1 MLRVSLF
8 LACLLPPLASAGCNE
23 PWAVNYNTTDADNIT
38 CHGPPHHLAFVVAV
52 PGEFVAGTLLEPA
65 PVVELRDAE
74 QRRVLVHGGR
84 VVVTAKYQVAIWQ
97 RASDGSTVKG
107 SAGRKVT
114 GDYYLFMRSW
124 PVKVE
129 AGRANFTGVVRETT
143 AGAYNI
149 TFIVRGASENLMIHQ
164 HDTVHHDTVD
174 HDTVHQHDTGEVG
187 ESRLHLEFV
196 VRPAA
201 PALLLLMRQ
210 PGGGEACAPLG
221 SQPRLLLK
229 DGYNNTVSLLDGEAV
244 VASAVLG
251 VHPPLCPLIMCPQ
264 LLGAGQPLE
273 PAADGTLLGVASQTL
288 AAGGA
293 AFGSLGI
300 NSTGRAWR
308 LVFSLDSNSSVG
320 GSGGGIHLTATSD
333 AFDCHGA
340 PAALRSL
347 PGWPPMLEV
356 VDADGVRATG
366 VGSEVELRSYLE
378 FDDGGLREHG
388 RLVRRFHAPH
398 DVWRAD
404 LSPNGGH
411 HPFGMYVTVHNSWY
425 PATSQVEVGL
435 DGVGSMGLWES
446 IVDAATGALTTVS
459 RGDARGYGGSPRYA
473 EAGVWA
479 YTHAT
484 DPLRNQSDAATA
496 IALIFRAN
504 ISGNLSLDYG
514 REVSAGLVGT
524 DRGLRISG
532 GCCELLLDE
541 EVFPLYVPQI
551 RIVRLRALNTGLQGG
566 YGRGDSIEV
575 AFNIKTDRAGL
586 PLREVFDRTILERLV
601 LLGDDENVLRNL
613 DARRRRVR
621 SSLGDSPASVS
632 GVWADN
638 CTLLIVAG
646 RNVSGA
652 FSETGVTT
660 ARVRDDILELY
671 DMRRRLRRPSTARSV
686 LLSGS
691 FGATPGLDG
700 RGHPL
705 RQVLDTDAMRR
716 REPEFPSQHGP
727 FDWHEGGTGD
737 IGDSDT
743 REHAAAA
750 RGYDDTVYGMSECEA
765 EAPSPSMAS
774 FESRYGAERWTAIE
788 GYYNPETKRMV
799 HIEEPQ
805 VNMEAWSHVYRGTS
819 SSGIWSDV
827 PTVYGGTSE
836 PEAPQSQ
843 APLTWQRRHVGP
855 WTTGG
860 RADGGSAA
868 AAAAAAAAG

>member
-1 MLRVSLF
+1 M
-8 LACLLPPLASAGCNE
+8 
-23 PWAVNYNTTDADNIT
+23 
-38 CHGPPHHLAFVVAV
+38 
-52 PGEFVAGTLLEPA
+52 AGTLLEPA

-74 QRRVLVHGGR
+74 QRRVLAHGGG
-84 VVVTAKYQVAIWQ
+84 VVVIAKYQVAIWQ
-97 RASDGSTVKG
+97 RASDGSTIKG

-114 GDYYLFMRSW
+114 GASYLFMRSW

-143 AGAYNI
+143 VGAYNV
-149 TFIVRGASENLMIHQ
+149 TFIVRGASSAVADLMIHQ
-164 HDTVHHDTVD
+164 HDTVHHDPDD
-174 HDTVHQHDTGEVG
+174 HDTVHQHDTAEVG
-187 ESRLHLEFV
+187 ASRLHLEFV

-221 SQPRLLLK
+221 SQPRILLK
-229 DGYNNTVSLLDGEAV
+229 DSYNNTVSLLDGEAV

-251 VHPPLCPLIMCPQ
+251 VHPPLCTAQHRASSGCPV
-264 LLGAGQPLE
+264 LEGGPGAGQPLE
-273 PAADGTLLGVASQTL
+273 LAADGTLLGVTSQTL

-300 NSTGRAWR
+300 PAGRAWR

-320 GSGGGIHLTATSD
+320 GGGGGIHLTTTSD

-366 VGSEVELRSYLE
+366 VGGEVELRSYLE
-378 FDDGGLREHG
+378 FNDGGVREHG
-388 RLVRRFHAPH
+388 RLVRRYHAPH
-398 DVWRAD
+398 DVWRTD

-411 HPFGMYVTVHNSWY
+411 TFGMYFTVHDSFY

-446 IVDAATGALTTVS
+446 VVDAATGALTTIS
-459 RGDARGYGGSPRYA
+459 RGDARGYGGGPRYA
-473 EAGVWA
+473 EAGVWE

-484 DPLRNQSDAATA
+484 DPLRNQSDAAA
-496 IALIFRAN
+496 SIALIFRAN
-504 ISGNLSLDYG
+504 FSGNLSLDYG
-514 REVSAGLVGT
+514 REVTEGLVGT
-524 DRGLRISG
+524 DRGLRMSG
-532 GCCELLLDE
+532 GCCELVLDGE
-541 EVFPLYVPQI
+541 AFPLYVPQI

-575 AFNIKTDRAGL
+575 AFNIRTDRAGL
-586 PLREVFDRTILERLV
+586 PLRKVFDRTILERLV

-613 DARRRRVR
+613 DARRRRIR

-632 GVWADN
+632 GVWVDN

-652 FSETGVTT
+652 FSETGVTN

-671 DMRRRLRRPSTARSV
+671 DMRRRLRQPSTATSV

-691 FGATPGLDG
+691 FGATAGLDG

-705 RQVLDTDAMRR
+705 RQVLDTDAMRQW
-716 REPEFPSQHGP
+716 EPEFPSQDGP

-750 RGYDDTVYGMSECEA
+750 RGYDDTVYGVSECEA
-765 EAPSPSMAS
+765 EVGRSMGS

-788 GYYNPETKRMV
+788 GYYNSNTKRMV
-799 HIEEPQ
+799 YVEEPQ

-819 SSGIWSDV
+819 SSGIWSEV
-827 PTVYGGTSE
+827 PTDYGRTSE
-836 PEAPQSQ
+836 PGAPQSQ

-855 WTTGG
+855 WSTGG
-860 RADGGSAA
+860 GADGGSAA
-868 AAAAAAAAG
+868 AAAAAERAAAAG